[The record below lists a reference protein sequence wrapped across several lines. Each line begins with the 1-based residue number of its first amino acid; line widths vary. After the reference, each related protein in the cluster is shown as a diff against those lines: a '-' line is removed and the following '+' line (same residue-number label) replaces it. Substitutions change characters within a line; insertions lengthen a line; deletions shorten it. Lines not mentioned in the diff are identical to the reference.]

1 MNLSC
6 PQRSA
11 SVTCQSQARAS
22 ARPSVRIRCSVGACC
37 TTPSSWTVIR
47 QHTSSLPSEMGNMP
61 CSSLDGC
68 CKTGGDFQ
76 NRQRQAAETERIQR
90 LMQSWNDYNKQEAFR
105 PAKSRGRPS
114 RTRDESNLGNSGIG
128 KETTS
133 GNESARD
140 RNRQAL
146 AQYLRLKDDELAF
159 LREQTRR
166 RRQALAHSLNTVS
179 VNGQA
184 NSETAARS
192 QQDDAAQVPQPPSLG
207 RHMMSIANQ
216 PSPQQPTDL
225 RLTLCADI
233 VNT

>member
-1 MNLSC
+1 MC
-6 PQRSA
+6 
-11 SVTCQSQARAS
+11 
-22 ARPSVRIRCSVGACC
+22 IRD
-37 TTPSSWTVIR
+37 R
-47 QHTSSLPSEMGNMP
+47 
-61 CSSLDGC
+61 
-68 CKTGGDFQ
+68 
-76 NRQRQAAETERIQR
+76 
-90 LMQSWNDYNKQEAFR
+90 SWNDYNKQEAFR
-105 PAKSRGRPS
+105 PAKSRGRPP
-114 RTRDESNLGNSGIG
+114 RTRDESNLGNGGIG

-159 LREQTRR
+159 LREETRR

-179 VNGQA
+179 VTGQA
-184 NSETAARS
+184 KYETEGRS
-192 QQDDAAQVPQPPSLG
+192 QQDSAAQVPQPPSLG

-216 PSPQQPTDL
+216 PSPQLPTDL

>member
-1 MNLSC
+1 M
-6 PQRSA
+6 
-11 SVTCQSQARAS
+11 
-22 ARPSVRIRCSVGACC
+22 
-37 TTPSSWTVIR
+37 IR

-76 NRQRQAAETERIQR
+76 NRQRQAAEAERIQR

-105 PAKSRGRPS
+105 PAKTRGRPP

-159 LREQTRR
+159 LREETRR

-179 VNGQA
+179 VTGQA
-184 NSETAARS
+184 NSETAARA
-192 QQDDAAQVPQPPSLG
+192 QQYSAAQAPKPPSLG
-207 RHMMSIANQ
+207 RHMVSIANQ
-216 PSPQQPTDL
+216 PSPQLPTDL
-225 RLTLCADI
+225 PLTLCADI
-233 VNT
+233 VNN